1 MSDIPCSKQVRVV
14 HREALDRN
22 TTQTPG
28 LIREVAFDA
37 RNPDAAHLSAFLST
51 VKPGAATGAH
61 HHGEQETVLYVISGT
76 ARYRWEDRL
85 ENVAEAGRGDFVFV
99 PAHVIHQEINASAE
113 YETVWTVVRSGVDPI
128 VVNLPELDEYIEAP
142 AVEYTVPE

>member
-1 MSDIPCSKQVRVV
+1 MSDIPRSKQVRVV